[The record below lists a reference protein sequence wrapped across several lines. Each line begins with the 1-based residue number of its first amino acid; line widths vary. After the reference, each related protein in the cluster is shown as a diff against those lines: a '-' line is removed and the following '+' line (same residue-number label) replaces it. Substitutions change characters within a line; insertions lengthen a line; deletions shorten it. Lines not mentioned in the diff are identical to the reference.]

1 MMEEKNMTPQESL
14 QLISRMIETAKKEQA
29 GNGKGWITWGWLLFL
44 ASGLS
49 FLNLQTKWFN
59 QYFFWNAFGF
69 TSVALLILLLL
80 RSSFLPKRVKVKT
93 YTSELFPKL
102 HVGFFIS
109 LLFIILAMNL
119 GVPPVMGFALLINLY
134 AFWVLIYGATLNFLP
149 SLVGAFA
156 AWILGFASLFVEQFQ
171 WVMVFHGLA
180 VLCGFIIPGHIAN
193 YQFNLLRKKENLAA
207 RV

>member
-1 MMEEKNMTPQESL
+1 
-14 QLISRMIETAKKEQA
+14 
-29 GNGKGWITWGWLLFL
+29 
-44 ASGLS
+44 
-49 FLNLQTKWFN
+49 
-59 QYFFWNAFGF
+59 
-69 TSVALLILLLL
+69 
-80 RSSFLPKRVKVKT
+80 
-93 YTSELFPKL
+93 
-102 HVGFFIS
+102 
-109 LLFIILAMNL
+109 MNL